1 VIDPHT
7 RREAEDNPWMVWLL
21 TLCTGATVAVAAL
34 DPRRFTV
41 VSSVIVA
48 TATCYFWYARWVVR
62 RSRRHQ

>member
-1 VIDPHT
+1 
-7 RREAEDNPWMVWLL
+7 MVWLL

-48 TATCYFWYARWVVR
+48 TATCYFWYAGWVVR